1 MDYAGANTAQEE
13 VRQSI
18 DSWLKAVRARDTKGI
33 LSHYAPDVVAFDAIQ
48 QLQFKGV
55 EAYGKHWEACMAMC
69 PGDMVFDTGKLDIQ
83 AENDLAVA
91 HGLIRC
97 GMKDDNGQEQASWM
111 RMTSS
116 YRKSGGKWAIVHEHF
131 SAPFDMRTSKA
142 LFDLDPDGA
151 SKVRSIPLGM
161 SAVTPHLVCADALK
175 AIDFYKKAF
184 DATEETRLEMAP
196 GKLAH
201 ACLRIGDSA
210 IFLVDEVPE
219 WGSMSPKSLK
229 GSPVSIHLYVDDA
242 DAAFAKAVKAG
253 AKEIMAVQDMFW
265 GDRYGLVEDP
275 YGHRWSI
282 ATHVRDLSAE
292 QIQEGAK
299 QMMDS
304 QPDCPGAKAAAS

>member
-18 DSWLKAVRARDTKGI
+18 DSWLKAVRARDAKGI
-33 LSHYAPDVVAFDAIQ
+33 LSHYAPDVVAFDAVQ

-55 EAYGKHWEACMAMC
+55 EAYGKHWEACLAMC
-69 PGDMVFDTGKLDIQ
+69 PGDMVFDAAKLDIR
-83 AENDLAVA
+83 AENDLAIA

-97 GMKDDNGQEQASWM
+97 GIKDDKGEEKASWM

-116 YRKSGGKWAIVHEHF
+116 YRKNGGKWVIAHEHF

-151 SKVRSIPLGM
+151 GKVRPIPLGM

-253 AKEIMAVQDMFW
+253 AKEIMGVQDMFW

-282 ATHVRDLSAE
+282 ATHVRDLSPE
-292 QIQEGAK
+292 QIQEGAR